1 MERIESIN
9 FLEKVMLSRLFESL
23 IKSINVDEFNM
34 MLVVKI
40 SLSIYKLKFLI
51 MFYCEKM
58 YLRKLCE

>member
-51 MFYCEKM
+51 MFY
-58 YLRKLCE
+58 